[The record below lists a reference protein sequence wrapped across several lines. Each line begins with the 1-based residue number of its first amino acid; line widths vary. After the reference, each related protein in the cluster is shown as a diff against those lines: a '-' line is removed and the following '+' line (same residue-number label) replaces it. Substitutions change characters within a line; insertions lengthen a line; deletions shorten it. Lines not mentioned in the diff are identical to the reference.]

1 MGKNSLRSK
10 SFVYGNLA
18 WDRGGIL
25 NMKVFLKGRFKY
37 LSKLDIL
44 ITGWSKPLENCSKE
58 KLSQMQKE

>member
-1 MGKNSLRSK
+1 MRKNSLRTK

-18 WDRGGIL
+18 WDRGGIS

-44 ITGWSKPLENCSKE
+44 ITGWSKTLENCSKE